1 MNEWIVFNLL
11 IVGFAVLSPIVLI
24 FLFFVSAPYGR
35 HIRDN
40 WGPEINNKWG
50 WFLME
55 VPTILLFLFFYLI
68 GDTTYLIVPSFFL
81 LIWMIH
87 YIHRTLIFPFLI
99 RGKNNM
105 PIIIMIFGMVFNI
118 INTYLQ
124 ARWINTFSNNYSLN
138 WLLTLNFQLGIIIFV
153 IGFVINIH
161 SDYKIRNLRDPGEDE
176 YKIPRG
182 GLFQWVSSP
191 NYLGEIIEWSGW
203 AIMTCSLP
211 GLIFAIWTF
220 ANLAPRAY
228 ANHLWYLEKFSEY
241 PDKRKA
247 LIPYIF

>member
-11 IVGFAVLSPIVLI
+11 IVGFAVLSPMVLI

-50 WFLME
+50 WCLME